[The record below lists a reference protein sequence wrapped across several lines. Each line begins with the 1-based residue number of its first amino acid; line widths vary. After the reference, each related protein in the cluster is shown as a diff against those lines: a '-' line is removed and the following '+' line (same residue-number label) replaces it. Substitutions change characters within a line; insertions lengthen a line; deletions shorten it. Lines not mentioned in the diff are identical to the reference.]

1 MARRSITSNQC
12 KFKRILCQRKVYGC
26 KSANMHCD
34 VIKSPMSDF
43 SDSSQSGV
51 ISPATSFIENF
62 HKKNGSTMSSSSP
75 NMSTIGTTSPAIN
88 GTVVGGGGSSMGTAG
103 TLATTLGRQINT
115 SSSSSSSVKET
126 SSTSQQ
132 V

>member
-1 MARRSITSNQC
+1 MSLPTSSE
-12 KFKRILCQRKVYGC
+12 RL
-26 KSANMHCD
+26 
-34 VIKSPMSDF
+34 IKQPPVNDNNMSDF

-88 GTVVGGGGSSMGTAG
+88 GTVVGGGGGGGNMGTAG